1 MTALPIPDVF
11 PVKRVALWWHGLVVV
26 FTLAAVTVS
35 VGLGCLIPAVD
46 TGMDAVTDAGRERA
60 LVSDSAG
67 LAARLADGGNA
78 EQRHAVR
85 SLLHNHIAL
94 LERTNEGQSRAAWE
108 SPDGA
113 LDRYI
118 QALRVFAANGTGLSP
133 SPAEA
138 LAAIDRRVVL
148 QNERTR
154 TAVTLAVA
162 GSILILAGVAV
173 FGVVCLSVEQ
183 PPTRPTLRDTQR
195 DGQPRPLPPPP
206 TLAGPAEMVAQA
218 LDQSQTMVIIATTT
232 GIIEYANASFLAT
245 TGYTAAEVIG
255 QPTRILAS
263 GLTPRGTYRAVW
275 DALLHGRVW
284 TGAFCNRRR
293 DGSCYWAQA
302 TITPVRDSTG
312 RVVRYIAIEQDAT
325 RRLSVEDTA
334 ADRAASP
341 NTVTPA

>member
-11 PVKRVALWWHGLVVV
+11 PVKRAVLWWRGLVVV
-26 FTLAAVTVS
+26 FTLAAATVS

-46 TGMDAVTDAGRERA
+46 TGMDAVADASRERT
-60 LVSDSAG
+60 LVGDSAG

-78 EQRHAVR
+78 EQRYAVR
-85 SLLHNHIAL
+85 SLLLNQIAL
-94 LERTNEGQSRAAWE
+94 LERANEEQGRAAWQP
-108 SPDGA
+108 PDGA
-113 LDRYI
+113 LDRYT
-118 QALRVFAANGTGLSP
+118 QALRVFAANGTGLPP

-138 LAAIDRRVVL
+138 FAALDRRVVL

-162 GSILILAGVAV
+162 GSVLVLAGAAV
-173 FGVVCLSVEQ
+173 FGVVSLSMGRH
-183 PPTRPTLRDTQR
+183 TALAALRDSPR

-206 TLAGPAEMVAQA
+206 APMGPTEMVAQA
-218 LDQSQTMVIIATTT
+218 LDQSQIMVIITTTT

-284 TGAFCNRRR
+284 TGSFCNRRR

-302 TITPVRDSTG
+302 TITPVRDATG

-325 RRLSVEDTA
+325 RRLSAEDK
-334 ADRAASP
+334 AASR
-341 NTVTPA
+341 NTAPPA

>member
-1 MTALPIPDVF
+1 MAAPPVFDVSPIR
-11 PVKRVALWWHGLVVV
+11 RVILWWRGLVVV
-26 FTLAAVTVS
+26 FTLAAATVS

-46 TGMDAVTDAGRERA
+46 TGMDAVADAGRERT
-60 LVSDSAG
+60 LVGDSAG
-67 LAARLADGGNA
+67 LAARLADAGNA

-85 SLLHNHIAL
+85 SLLLNHIAL
-94 LERTNEGQSRAAWE
+94 LERTNEEQGRAAWQ

-113 LDRYI
+113 LDRYT
-118 QALRVFAANGTGLSP
+118 QALRVFAADGAGPPP

-138 LAAIDRRVVL
+138 FAALDRRVVL

-154 TAVTLAVA
+154 TAVILAVA
-162 GSILILAGVAV
+162 GSILILAGAVV
-173 FGVVCLSVEQ
+173 FGVVSWSMGL
-183 PPTRPTLRDTQR
+183 RPALPALRDGQR
-195 DGQPRPLPPPP
+195 DGQPRPLAPPP
-206 TLAGPAEMVAQA
+206 TPAGPAEMVAQA
-218 LDQSQTMVIIATTT
+218 LEQSQTMVIITTTT

-284 TGAFCNRRR
+284 TGSFCNRRR

-302 TITPVRDSTG
+302 TITPVRDATG

-325 RRLSVEDTA
+325 RRLSAEDKA
-334 ADRAASP
+334 AERAASP
-341 NTVTPA
+341 NAVIPA